1 MELLISF
8 VSSLQLPQ
16 WLALAL
22 AVILP
27 TALRMQKQVA
37 AGSATTF
44 ALARLPVA
52 RPSCIRGRGR
62 SQGGFT
68 LIELLICM
76 AILCILAIIVGTA
89 VYFTFFS
96 GRVHISF
103 T

>member
-1 MELLISF
+1 MELFVSF
-8 VSSLQLPQ
+8 FSSLQLPQ

-27 TALRMQKQVA
+27 MVLFKRMQVA
-37 AGSATTF
+37 TGSASAF
-44 ALARLPVA
+44 APARLPGA
-52 RPSCIRGRGR
+52 RPSCTRGSGR

-76 AILCILAIIVGTA
+76 AILCILAIIAGTII
-89 VYFTFFS
+89 YFVFFS